1 MALLAMKGMSRKTSS
16 ERQKGFKGSWGFAA
30 GSFALE
36 LGQRKTLFYFRCTKG
51 LIPNPPNKY
60 PRGHYTF
67 CKRIFFV
74 DGVELADAA
83 TADATEGGK
92 EAPCFLLQAVADMPM
107 TDTMQLVVPVGAA
120 SLVTLLDSGSTHNF
134 ISEEAVRW
142 TGLPLRPR
150 PRITTMIANGE
161 WITCVGIIRDAPLL
175 IDGAAFPTDLYV
187 MPLAGYD
194 IVLGTKWLGALGP
207 IVLDLAS
214 RRMSFQ
220 RASRTISWA

>member
-60 PRGHYTF
+60 SRGHYRF
-67 CKRIFFV
+67 CKRIFV

-92 EAPCFLLQAVADMPM
+92 EAPCFLLQAVAGMPM
-107 TDTMQLVVPVGAA
+107 TDTMQLVVAVGAA

-134 ISEEAVRW
+134 ISEEAVRQ
-142 TGLPLRPR
+142 TGLPLLPR